1 MGAARRLGM
10 SLWVV
15 RHAQPQIAP
24 GICYGA
30 LDVPADP
37 AATQATAQA
46 LAQVLPQGAQLRC
59 SVLQRCEL
67 LPHYLCALRPDFVCK
82 PEPRLVE
89 MNFGIYE
96 GVAWADIPKDALD
109 AWTADFS
116 NHRFGGRESVAQFM
130 ARVAEVWDE
139 CCVPAAPQEALG
151 ARAAERCAQVKEEP
165 AKRAGD
171 TEHNALPPS
180 LLPDQVR
187 LPLPD
192 QVWITHAG
200 VARAAVLLEQG
211 IRIPHSAAQWPAQA
225 PAFGGWIKL
234 GN

>member
-1 MGAARRLGM
+1 M

-15 RHAQPQIAP
+15 RHTQPLIAP

-37 AATQATAQA
+37 VATEQAAQA
-46 LAQVLPQGAQLRC
+46 LAQVLPHRAVLYT
-59 SVLQRCEL
+59 SVLQRCEQL
-67 LPHYLCALRPDFVCK
+67 AQAICGLRPDLIHK

-89 MNFGIYE
+89 MNFGEYE

-116 NHRFGGRESVAQFM
+116 NHRFGGKESVAEFM
-130 ARVAEVWDE
+130 TRVAAVWCECISRLGPQAARGARVAE
-139 CCVPAAPQEALG
+139 
-151 ARAAERCAQVKEEP
+151 RSAQVKEEP

-171 TEHNALPPS
+171 TEQNVVPPW
-180 LLPDQVR
+180 LLT
-187 LPLPD
+187 D

-200 VARAAVLLEQG
+200 VARAAMLLEQG
-211 IRIPHSAAQWPAQA
+211 IRMPHSAQQWPAQA
-225 PAFGGWIKL
+225 PVFGGWIKL
-234 GN
+234 GT

>member
-1 MGAARRLGM
+1 M

-15 RHAQPQIAP
+15 RHAQPLIAP

-37 AATQATAQA
+37 AATQQAAQA
-46 LAQVLPQGAQLRC
+46 LAQVLPHGAALHT

-67 LPHYLCALRPDFVCK
+67 LAQAICGLRPDLVLK

-89 MNFGIYE
+89 MNFGEYE
-96 GVAWADIPKDALD
+96 GVAWADIFKDALD
-109 AWTADFS
+109 AWTADFA
-116 NHRFGGRESVAQFM
+116 NHRFGGKESVAEFM
-130 ARVAEVWDE
+130 ARVAAVWDE
-139 CCVPAAPQEALG
+139 CLV
-151 ARAAERCAQVKEEP
+151 RAEPRRMPEDRVAQRFAQVKEEP

-171 TEHNALPPS
+171 TEQNVVPPW
-180 LLPDQVR
+180 LLT
-187 LPLPD
+187 D

-211 IRIPHSAAQWPAQA
+211 IRMPLSAAQWPAQA
-225 PAFGGWIKL
+225 PGFGCWIRL
-234 GN
+234 GA

>member
-1 MGAARRLGM
+1 M

-15 RHAQPQIAP
+15 RHAQPLIAP

-37 AATQATAQA
+37 VATDQAARA
-46 LAQVLPQGAQLRC
+46 LAPLLPHGAVLQT
-59 SVLQRCEL
+59 SVLQRCEQL
-67 LPHYLCALRPDFVCK
+67 AQAICGLRPDLIHK

-109 AWTADFS
+109 AWTADFC
-116 NHRFGGRESVAQFM
+116 NHRFGGKESVAEFM
-130 ARVAEVWDE
+130 ARVAQMWDE
-139 CCVPAAPQEALG
+139 CLVPAEPRRMREV
-151 ARAAERCAQVKEEP
+151 RAAERSAQVKEEP
-165 AKRAGD
+165 AQRAGD
-171 TEHNALPPS
+171 TEQSALPPW
-180 LLPDQVR
+180 LP
-187 LPLPD
+187 PH

-200 VARAAVLLEQG
+200 VARAAALLEQG
-211 IRIPHSAAQWPAQA
+211 IRLPHSAAQWPAQA

-234 GN
+234 GA